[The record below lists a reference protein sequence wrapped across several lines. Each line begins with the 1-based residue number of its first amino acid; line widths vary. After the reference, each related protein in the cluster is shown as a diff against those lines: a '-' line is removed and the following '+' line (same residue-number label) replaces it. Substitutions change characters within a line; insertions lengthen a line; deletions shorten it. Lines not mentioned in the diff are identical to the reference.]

1 MDETKTTSGGW
12 LRINW
17 FGVPAG
23 VLMIILPF
31 LGTWLRLTFG
41 EEAVVMDISPFDV
54 GMIFLGEEMLISPL
68 ISWFLL
74 GLKLGMVYFGMI
86 LLVGSMLYALDH
98 NAKAVAEE
106 LVRFSARKLLWLVLS
121 FVLGLLLIILIANFI
136 PEIFTSMMGDTPL
149 KLQCD
154 LPYLIGEGKVSVGL
168 DMIHFICPVSMEL
181 SRAFL
186 LAALALLLG
195 TVSHAYQK
203 RLY

>member
-1 MDETKTTSGGW
+1 MDETKTISGGW

-31 LGTWLRLTFG
+31 LGTWLQLTFG
-41 EEAVVMDISPFDV
+41 EEAVIMEISPFDV

-68 ISWFLL
+68 IFWFLL
-74 GLKLGMVYFGMI
+74 ALKLGMVYFGMI

-121 FVLGLLLIILIANFI
+121 FVLGLLLIILIANFV

-149 KLQCD
+149 ELQCD
-154 LPYLIGEGKVSVGL
+154 LPYLIGQGKVSVGL
-168 DMIHFICPVSMEL
+168 DMIHFICPVRMEL

-186 LAALALLLG
+186 FAVLTLLLG

-203 RLY
+203 RLS